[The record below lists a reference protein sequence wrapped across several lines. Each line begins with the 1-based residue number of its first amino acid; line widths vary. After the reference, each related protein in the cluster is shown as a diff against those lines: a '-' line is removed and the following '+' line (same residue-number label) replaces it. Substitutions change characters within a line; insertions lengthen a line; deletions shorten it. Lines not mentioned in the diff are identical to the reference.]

1 MQSTNRVDLLPNDCV
16 VVVCPNVG
24 AVLPNKLVVGC
35 EDCPNNEVFVVP
47 NPGLE
52 KLVAGFP
59 KVDV

>member
-1 MQSTNRVDLLPNDCV
+1 M
-16 VVVCPNVG
+16 VVCPNVG

-47 NPGLE
+47 NPGLA